1 MGEKVS
7 PLEKYLQDPD
17 TIGGKVQTHMLGVVQ
32 ERARALRE
40 REGRLESER
49 AQKQYEVQDKQEGR
63 KMKKGG
69 KVSSASSRADGCA
82 TKGKTKGRFV

>member
-17 TIGGKVQTHMLGVVQ
+17 TVGGKVQTHMLGVVQ

-40 REGRLESER
+40 REDRLQSER

-63 KMKKGG
+63 KMKSGG
-69 KVSSASSRADGCA
+69 KVSSASKRADGCCIR
-82 TKGKTKGRFV
+82 GKTRA